1 MKTKKMTRE
10 HLKYFI
16 FHFQEKKTMEWWVG
30 LYNSRKM
37 LNVPIIFTSDVF
49 LQYEILPLIT
59 YKY

>member
-1 MKTKKMTRE
+1 MTRE
-10 HLKYFI
+10 HLKYFM
-16 FHFQEKKTMEWWVG
+16 FHFQGGEQKKTEWWVG